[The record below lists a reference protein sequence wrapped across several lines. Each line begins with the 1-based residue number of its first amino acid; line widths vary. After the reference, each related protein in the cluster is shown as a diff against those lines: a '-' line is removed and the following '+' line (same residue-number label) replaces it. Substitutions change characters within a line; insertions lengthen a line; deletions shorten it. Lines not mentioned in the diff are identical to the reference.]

1 MSIPSVQ
8 KVSVPVHDQ
17 EKAKAFYIDALGLK
31 LVADRPMGGGGARWI
46 EVGGADGAS
55 LILVT
60 WFPVAPG
67 SLQGLVVTT
76 PDVEAVCA
84 RLRGAGVEVG
94 GPVDEAWG
102 RQATCTDPDGNGL
115 VLLQA

>member
-1 MSIPSVQ
+1 MTIPAIQ

-17 EKAKAFYIDALGLK
+17 QKARDFYTNALGLK
-31 LVADRPMGGGGARWI
+31 LLADRPMGGEGARWI
-46 EVGGADGAS
+46 EVGGETGAN

-76 PDVEAVCA
+76 PNVDEVCA
-84 RLRGAGVEVG
+84 RLRDAGVEVG

-102 RQATCTDPDGNGL
+102 RQATCADPDGNGL
-115 VLLQA
+115 VLLQG